1 MSSSASARNGR
12 SGPNFRL
19 SAQRAAYSPRQ
30 SDNTEGRRLGQ
41 GGLAAQAQRDLAADT
56 VLSSSIAMVIGPT
69 PPGTGVI
76 APATSRAASKSTSP
90 TRPSSVRFMPTAIPA
105 APGL

>member
-41 GGLAAQAQRDLAADT
+41 GGVAPQAQRDLAAHT
-56 VLSSSIAMVIGPT
+56 AVANSIAMVIGPP

-76 APATSRAASKSTSP
+76 APGTSRAAPKPPSP
-90 TRPSSVRFMPTAIPA
+90 TQPAPVRFIPTSIT
-105 APGL
+105 